1 MIPKVIHYCWFGHG
15 KLPSDTKRYIETWK
29 KYCPDY
35 EIKEWNE
42 SNFDID
48 CCKFVRQAYD
58 NKAWA
63 FVSDY
68 ARLKIVYDN
77 GGIYLDTDVELLK
90 NLDFLLDNSFFA
102 CVSQIGNLC
111 ATGLGYGAEAGNPVV
126 RKMMEVYES
135 MEFDPARKNEIAC
148 PNINDAI
155 IKSLGYKLS
164 DDVVDVNGMT
174 ILPPRYMDP
183 LATGD
188 SKTLLC
194 DDTISIHHYSAS
206 WTSRGNKLKRKLI
219 NMVGLERVNKVKKL
233 LRKNE
238 EKDIRCCGTGTDS
251 SAEKII
257 KHK

>member
-15 KLPSDTKRYIETWK
+15 KLPNSTKRNIETWK

-58 NKAWA
+58 NRAWA

-68 ARLKIVYDN
+68 ARLKIVYDH

-90 NLDFLLDNSFFA
+90 NLDFLLENSFFA
-102 CVSQIGNLC
+102 CISQIDSLC
-111 ATGLGYGAEAGNPVV
+111 ATGLGYGAEAGNSVI
-126 RKMMEVYES
+126 REMMKIYEL
-135 MEFDPARKNEIAC
+135 MEFDPEKKEEIAC
-148 PNINDAI
+148 PYINDSV
-155 IKSLGYKLS
+155 IKSFGYKLS
-164 DDVVDVNGMT
+164 DDVVQVNGMT

-183 LATGD
+183 LSPGD
-188 SKTLLC
+188 SKNLLC

-206 WTSRGNKLKRKLI
+206 WTSGLNRLKRKI
-219 NMVGLERVNKVKKL
+219 FDAFGLEHIYKL
-233 LRKNE
+233 KQIIRKNE
-238 EKDIRCCGTGTDS
+238 DNN
-251 SAEKII
+251 
-257 KHK
+257 

>member
-1 MIPKVIHYCWFGHG
+1 MIPKVIHYCWFGHS

-58 NKAWA
+58 NRAWA

-90 NLDFLLDNSFFA
+90 NLDFLLDSSFFA
-102 CVSQIGNLC
+102 CVSQIENLC
-111 ATGLGYGAEAGNPVV
+111 NSGLGYGAEAGNSVV

-148 PNINDAI
+148 PYINDAI

-206 WTSRGNKLKRKLI
+206 WTSRGNKLKRKLF
-219 NMVGLERVNKVKKL
+219 NMVGLERVNKVKKIL
-233 LRKNE
+233 SRNE
-238 EKDIRCCGTGTDS
+238 D
-251 SAEKII
+251 
-257 KHK
+257 

>member
-1 MIPKVIHYCWFGHG
+1 MIPKIIHYCWFGHN
-15 KLPSDTKRYIETWK
+15 KLPSDTRRFIETWK
-29 KYCPDY
+29 KFCPDY

-42 SNFDID
+42 SNFNID

-102 CVSQIGNLC
+102 CVSQIENLC
-111 ATGLGYGAEAGNPVV
+111 NSGLGYGAEQGNPVV

-206 WTSRGNKLKRKLI
+206 WTSRGNRLKRKLF
-219 NMVGLERVNKVKKL
+219 NMVGLERVNKVKK
-233 LRKNE
+233 
-238 EKDIRCCGTGTDS
+238 
-251 SAEKII
+251 II
-257 KHK
+257 KRK

>member
-1 MIPKVIHYCWFGHG
+1 MIPKVIHYCWFGHS

-102 CVSQIGNLC
+102 CVSQIECLC

-135 MEFDPARKNEIAC
+135 MEFDLKKKEQIAC
-148 PNINDAI
+148 PYINDSV
-155 IKSLGYKLS
+155 IKSFGYKLC
-164 DDVVDVNGMT
+164 DEMIKVNGMT

-183 LATGD
+183 LSPGD
-188 SKTLLC
+188 SKNLLC
-194 DDTISIHHYSAS
+194 EDTISIHHYSAS
-206 WTSRGNKLKRKLI
+206 WTSTPNRLKRKIFDAVGQERI
-219 NMVGLERVNKVKKL
+219 NKIKKIL
-233 LRKNE
+233 
-238 EKDIRCCGTGTDS
+238 G
-251 SAEKII
+251 
-257 KHK
+257 

>member
-102 CVSQIGNLC
+102 CVCQVENLC
-111 ATGLGYGAEAGNPVV
+111 SSGLGYGAEARNPVV
-126 RKMMEVYES
+126 RKMMEIYES
-135 MEFDPARKNEIAC
+135 MEFDPERKEQLAC
-148 PNINDAI
+148 PYINDSV
-155 IKSLGYKLS
+155 IKSFGYKMCNEMIK
-164 DDVVDVNGMT
+164 VNGMT

-183 LATGD
+183 LSPGD
-188 SKTLLC
+188 SKNLLC
-194 DDTISIHHYSAS
+194 EDTISIHHYSAS
-206 WTSRGNKLKRKLI
+206 WTSAPNRLKRKI
-219 NMVGLERVNKVKKL
+219 FDAVGQERIYKLKKL
-233 LRKNE
+233 LSKNE
-238 EKDIRCCGTGTDS
+238 DKD
-251 SAEKII
+251 
-257 KHK
+257 